1 MKKALIFITP
11 IIFIFSFFILVDNKP
26 SYNEKLLYCMDITND
41 AKLQN
46 ECLSNL
52 LFSSLEN
59 NQYLKLTEKIESS
72 YKKGV
77 IDKNFYKLCHTIS
90 HKIGASLVT
99 KFQKNKD
106 IINNIFTNNCEQG
119 LAHGFFENI
128 SKSNNGNFLVELLKS
143 CNTLD
148 NYLGCAHGYGH
159 YLSNNYPNDDN
170 FSKCNNFLNIS
181 FISQFKYECGYGLAM
196 SLWSPVD
203 LLGNSIDSNK
213 NNILEDNIINQ
224 YLYAICNNIN
234 DISIKAGCSSGLGF
248 SYKEYLTISS
258 YQEVYDNIKKYRYFD
273 NDKKSFLE
281 IYTTLPNYN
290 LINKEDFDELLKNLC
305 IKNKDCI
312 ENFINY
318 IKDNISDSLLDDFCS
333 KNKLLDCN
341 KDKNDLTV
349 NYDKNAYKYFKIC
362 NKLSENFEGCEDQLF
377 TNFKDLYYIN
387 DIQFKQIC
395 NDLALTS
402 KEMLYCNKV
411 LFDL

>member
-1 MKKALIFITP
+1 MKKTIIFITP
-11 IIFIFSFFILVDNKP
+11 IVFIFSFFILINNKP
-26 SYNEKLLYCMDITND
+26 SYNEKLLYCMDSIKD

-52 LFSSLEN
+52 LFSSLES

-77 IDKNFYKLCHTIS
+77 IDKNFYKSCHSIS

-128 SKSNNGNFLVELLKS
+128 SKSNNVNFLVELLNS

-170 FSKCNNFLNIS
+170 FIKCNNFENII
-181 FISQFKYECGYGLAM
+181 FIAQFKYECGYGLAM

-213 NNILEDNIINQ
+213 NNLLKENINNNILF
-224 YLYAICNNIN
+224 AICNKIN
-234 DISIKAGCSSGLGF
+234 DISIKTGCSAGLGF

-258 YQEVYDNIKKYRYFD
+258 YQEAYDNIKKENF
-273 NDKKSFLE
+273 NDQKSFLE
-281 IYTTLPNYN
+281 FYITLPNYKIIDN
-290 LINKEDFDELLKNLC
+290 EIFDELLKNIC
-305 IKNKDCI
+305 INNKDCI
-312 ENFINY
+312 KNYINF
-318 IKDNISDSLLDDFCS
+318 IKDNISNSLLDNFCS

-341 KDKNDLTV
+341 KDKRNVTI
-349 NYDKNAYKYFKIC
+349 NYDNNAYKYFKIC
-362 NKLSENFEGCEDQLF
+362 NKLSENSKGCENQLF

-387 DIQFKQIC
+387 DIQYKQIC
-395 NDLALTS
+395 NDLALKS

-411 LFDL
+411 LFE